1 MTAKLDRGSA
11 PHSQPCS
18 MVRLIGQYLLLL
30 LIGALPALL
39 TTIPA
44 KAGACDNQTVSTSVR
59 DQQLSAAVVINEV
72 QANPY
77 GERHTGS
84 VCWSLDLIKAAGQ
97 PDKVV
102 VHADV
107 DIPDLAMKVAMDFS
121 QNSDRSVSA
130 SHFVAMNFEQPRD
143 VAGGEVVTVPG
154 VMLKYSEHARG
165 IPFAALATRITKGSF
180 LVSLSS
186 REDDRGR
193 NLQLLKE
200 RSWFDIPMVYANQRR
215 GILAVEKGHR
225 GEQTFRE
232 AMAQWEQAR

>member
-1 MTAKLDRGSA
+1 MTAKLTHNNA

-18 MVRLIGQYLLLL
+18 MVRLTARCLLLL
-30 LIGALPALL
+30 FIGALPAFL

-44 KAGACDNQTVSTSVR
+44 KAGACDHQTVSTSVK
-59 DQQLSAAVVINEV
+59 DQQLSTAVVINEV
-72 QANPY
+72 QVNPY
-77 GERHTGS
+77 GERHAGS

-121 QNSDRSVSA
+121 QNADRSVSA
-130 SHFVAMNFEQPRD
+130 SHFVAMIFEQPPN

-154 VMLKYSEHARG
+154 MMLKYSERARG
-165 IPFAALATRITKGSF
+165 TPFAALATKIAKGSF
-180 LVSLSS
+180 LVGLSS
-186 REDDRGR
+186 REDDSRR

-200 RSWFDIPMVYANQRR
+200 RSWFDIPMVYANRRR
-215 GILAVEKGHR
+215 GILAVEKGYR
-225 GEQTFRE
+225 GEQIFRE
-232 AMAQWEQAR
+232 AVAQWEQAR